1 MRQPEIA
8 VLLSTYER
16 PGHLRRSLRS
26 IEKQRQVEGRF
37 ELVVT
42 DDGSSDHT
50 RQVVEAFAR
59 QVDFPVRFTTH
70 RHNGFQLSRCRNEG
84 VAVSTAPYLLFTD
97 ADCLLPPDH
106 VYWHLACRRTG
117 WVIAGD
123 CYRLDEETSE
133 QVTEAAILRGEFVNG
148 VSRREKRRL
157 AGKAFHA
164 FWYELVRHP
173 RLPRLTGCNIG
184 VWRSDYEA
192 VNGFDE
198 NFVGWGLEDRD
209 LQLRLSRQGSR
220 FHSILRRTACYHI
233 WHPPAPS
240 FARNNVGTENL
251 TYYQRKDIPT
261 RCLNGL
267 VKLPLEAAGLRAD
280 RPYADDAF
288 ESPIPL
294 SLYAPSGRDGVADVP
309 GVPRQGQASRRAA

>member
-1 MRQPEIA
+1 MPQPEIA
-8 VLLSTYER
+8 ILLSTYER

-26 IEKQRQVEGRF
+26 IETQRQVEGRF

-70 RHNGFQLSRCRNEG
+70 PHDGFQLSRCRNEG

-106 VYWHLACRRTG
+106 VYWHLAYRRAG
-117 WVIAGD
+117 WVSAGD
-123 CYRLDEETSE
+123 SYRLDEKVSE
-133 QVTEAAILRGEFVNG
+133 RVTESATLRGEFVNWA
-148 VSRREKRRL
+148 SRGEKWRL

-164 FWYELVRHP
+164 FWYQLVRHP
-173 RLPRLTGCNIG
+173 LLPRLTGCNIG

-209 LQLRLSRQGSR
+209 LQLRLSRHGLR
-220 FHSILRRTACYHI
+220 FRSILRRTACYHL

-251 TYYQRKDIPT
+251 TYYQREDIPT

-267 VKLPLEAAGLRAD
+267 VKRPLEAADFRVESPHAE
-280 RPYADDAF
+280 AAF
-288 ESPIPL
+288 ESQISL
-294 SLYAPSGRDGVADVP
+294 SIHAPSGRDDDANVP
-309 GVPRQGQASRRAA
+309 GVPRQGRTARRAA